1 MAKNK
6 EVPLQIPEPI
16 QDIKE
21 WVILGLDPSL
31 SRTGYSLMRVVPS
44 EDVGNSSAAAWV
56 AAGSIKPDP
65 IEGMNAQTSIW
76 IRCKL
81 IALYL
86 RKIFETQIAKWQ
98 AEGIDT
104 KKVGL
109 IVSLEAPPPQNDYL
123 ASIHRAIHMV
133 LFESSF
139 LTDNF
144 GQIRIL
150 YVNASTLRSMMKLTM
165 RGPKNKAE
173 NIVRAY
179 DFIGK
184 ADYPELDSDSCDA
197 VLVTMV
203 ARQVASVVMGH
214 PNEVP
219 QNFLNSLCNATKETK
234 GKGVRTRVVTKGIFH
249 RNEYWYKYE
258 RQSYLVAVKDATIPK
273 KTLSR
278 VEFVI

>member
-1 MAKNK
+1 MPK
-6 EVPLQIPEPI
+6 EVPLLIPQPI
-16 QDIKE
+16 QEIKE

-31 SRTGYSLMRVVPS
+31 SRTGYSLMRVQPAAVS
-44 EDVGNSSAAAWV
+44 GSTATWVG
-56 AAGSIKPDP
+56 AGSLKPDP
-65 IEGMNAQTSIW
+65 IDNGMSPQTTIW
-76 IRCKL
+76 IRCKG
-81 IALYL
+81 IAMYL
-86 RKIFETQIAKWQ
+86 RRIFETQIAKWQ
-98 AEGIDT
+98 DEGVDT

-109 IVSLEAPPPQNDYL
+109 IIALEAPPPQNDYL
-123 ASIHRAIHMV
+123 ASIHRAVHMV
-133 LFESSF
+133 LFQNSY

-150 YVNASTLRSMMKLTM
+150 YVNASTLRSLMKLTQ
-165 RGPKNKAE
+165 RGAKNKAE
-173 NIVRAY
+173 NIARAY
-179 DFIGK
+179 DFISK
-184 ADYPELDSDSCDA
+184 SEYPELDSDSCDA

-203 ARQVASVVMGH
+203 ARYAASIVMGF
-214 PNEVP
+214 PNEAP
-219 QNFLNSLCNATKETK
+219 QNFLNSLCNATQETK

>member
-1 MAKNK
+1 MPK
-6 EVPLQIPEPI
+6 EIPLLIPPPI
-16 QDIKE
+16 QEIKE

-31 SRTGYSLMRVVPS
+31 SRTGFSLMRVQPAEAS
-44 EDVGNSSAAAWV
+44 GSTASWVG
-56 AAGSIKPDP
+56 AGSIKPDAV
-65 IEGMNAQTSIW
+65 EGLSPQSSIW

-81 IALYL
+81 IAMYL
-86 RKIFETQIAKWQ
+86 RRIFETQITKWQ
-98 AEGIDT
+98 DEGVDT

-109 IVSLEAPPPQNDYL
+109 IIALEAPPPQNDYL

-133 LFESSF
+133 LFQNSY

-150 YVNASTLRSMMKLTM
+150 YINASTLRSLMKLTQ

-173 NIVRAY
+173 NIARAY
-179 DFIGK
+179 DFISK
-184 ADYPELDSDSCDA
+184 ETYPELDPDSCDA
-197 VLVTMV
+197 VLVAMV
-203 ARQVASVVMGH
+203 ARHVASVVLGF
-214 PNEVP
+214 PSEVP
-219 QNFLNSLCNATKETK
+219 QNFLNSLCNSTQETK

-258 RQSYLVAVKDATIPK
+258 RQGYLVAVKDATIPK

-278 VEFVI
+278 LEFVI

>member
-1 MAKNK
+1 MPK
-6 EVPLQIPEPI
+6 EIPLLIPPPI
-16 QDIKE
+16 QEIKE

-31 SRTGYSLMRVVPS
+31 SRTGYSLMRVQPAEENGS
-44 EDVGNSSAAAWV
+44 TATWVG
-56 AAGSIKPDP
+56 AGSIKPDAVENGLSP
-65 IEGMNAQTSIW
+65 QATIW

-86 RKIFETQIAKWQ
+86 RKIFETQITEWQ
-98 AEGIDT
+98 GEGIDT

-109 IVSLEAPPPQNDYL
+109 IVALEAPPPQNDYL

-133 LFESSF
+133 LFQNSY
-139 LTDNF
+139 LGDNF

-150 YVNASTLRSMMKLTM
+150 YVNASTLRSLMKLTQ
-165 RGPKNKAE
+165 RGPKNKSE
-173 NIVRAY
+173 NIARAY
-179 DFIGK
+179 DFISK
-184 ADYPELDSDSCDA
+184 ETYPELDPDSCDA
-197 VLVTMV
+197 VLVAMV
-203 ARQVASVVMGH
+203 ARYAASVVMGF
-214 PNEVP
+214 PNEAP

-234 GKGVRTRVVTKGIFH
+234 GSGVRTRVVTKGIFH

-258 RQSYLVAVKDATIPK
+258 RQAYLVAVKDATIPK

>member
-1 MAKNK
+1 MPK
-6 EVPLQIPEPI
+6 EVPLLIPPPI
-16 QDIKE
+16 EEVKE

-31 SRTGYSLMRVVPS
+31 SRTGYSLMRVQPAEVNGS
-44 EDVGNSSAAAWV
+44 TATWVG
-56 AAGSIKPDP
+56 AGSIKPDP
-65 IEGMNAQTSIW
+65 VEGMSPQASIW
-76 IRCKL
+76 IRCKG

-86 RKIFETQIAKWQ
+86 RRIFETQITKWQ
-98 AEGIDT
+98 AEGLDT

-109 IVSLEAPPPQNDYL
+109 IIALEAPPPQNDYL

-133 LFESSF
+133 LFQNSY

-150 YVNASTLRSMMKLTM
+150 YVNASTLRSLMKLTQ
-165 RGPKNKAE
+165 RGAKNKAE
-173 NIVRAY
+173 NIARAY
-179 DFIGK
+179 DFISK
-184 ADYPELDSDSCDA
+184 ADYPELDPDSCDA

-203 ARQVASVVMGH
+203 ARYAASIVLGYPH
-214 PNEVP
+214 EAP
-219 QNFLNSLCNATKETK
+219 QNFLNSLCNATQETK